1 MTVSYYDVDSKDDQP
16 PTYSASF
23 NMLENGVSTDLVLDY
38 GSYAL
43 KGKLQKI
50 EMLKAESCN

>member
-1 MTVSYYDVDSKDDQP
+1 VSYYSLDAKGDEQ

-38 GSYAL
+38 GTYSL
-43 KGKLQKI
+43 KGKLERI
-50 EMLKAESCN
+50 EMLKAETCQ